1 MDDVTILKDV
11 RGTDAEQKTLLIR
24 GGHIAWI
31 GSELPPGVRDV
42 PVFSGGGG
50 LLLPAL
56 VDAHEHVD
64 MTLWGMPWR
73 PSTARDGSIEA
84 FVENERA
91 YRLGL
96 PPVADRMRGVIDAL
110 VASGTLLVRS
120 HTQVDPE
127 IGLGNVEAL
136 LGVRE
141 EFRDRVSLQIVA
153 FPQFGILS
161 EAGTADLMEEAVRM
175 GAEVVGGIDPGESDD
190 DSKGH
195 LDVVFGIADR
205 QGCMVDVHLHTRG
218 KPGFQ
223 QIEAIIDRTS
233 ALGLGGRVAVSH
245 AFCLPDADEA
255 TVRKTAVRLAEAR
268 VAITTSGWMPPL
280 PLRLLRDEG
289 VTVALGRDG
298 GRDLWSPYGS
308 PDMLERAMLV
318 SWTEDFGYDEDLE
331 YMLRTA
337 TTDAAR
343 VLMVEDYGLEVGCRA
358 DLVVLPAEVSAE
370 AVAMH
375 PPRSLVMKSGK
386 VVGGTL
392 A

>member
-195 LDVVFGIADR
+195 LDSRVRDRRSSGMHGGCPSAHTWKTRLPADR
-205 QGCMVDVHLHTRG
+205 GDHRQDIGPGSRG
-218 KPGFQ
+218 PGRR
-223 QIEAIIDRTS
+223 ES
-233 ALGLGGRVAVSH
+233 
-245 AFCLPDADEA
+245 
-255 TVRKTAVRLAEAR
+255 
-268 VAITTSGWMPPL
+268 
-280 PLRLLRDEG
+280 
-289 VTVALGRDG
+289 
-298 GRDLWSPYGS
+298 
-308 PDMLERAMLV
+308 
-318 SWTEDFGYDEDLE
+318 
-331 YMLRTA
+331 
-337 TTDAAR
+337 R
-343 VLMVEDYGLEVGCRA
+343 VL
-358 DLVVLPAEVSAE
+358 SA
-370 AVAMH
+370 
-375 PPRSLVMKSGK
+375 
-386 VVGGTL
+386 
-392 A
+392 